1 MSVLA
6 LLLLLAGTAGLV
18 FIEIKILKG
27 KWYSPFCLL
36 SVSYGIA
43 TIFVYIASVAYGFE
57 AIKLRFSLIVLFYLA
72 VTLAFEF
79 LLKKL
84 FEGRRIPVLDE
95 PNKHDTGRWLDI
107 ASIAIPTIC
116 IIWFIILAVR
126 VPTLGMIVQE
136 EFQSQYASQM
146 YWLRLMCIILGAYQ
160 ASRCSSVKD
169 KRILIC
175 LLLIVPNFLTFV
187 KGVVIISFI
196 SDVLAFA
203 VVNRLKL
210 SWKPIVIVGVCG
222 MSAFY
227 CVYLVEYCIWD
238 ISRIIDP
245 ETHRIIFFKIVT
257 YLSSGIEAFNMNIDQ
272 TFRYDEV
279 VNVVLAP
286 YQNFL
291 AALRLTSYVDPVTP
305 VHTVIGSIEGIG
317 DVQVNT
323 HSYFGA
329 LYLFCGLFFGMI
341 MHFLNYLMAYFL
353 YSRAE
358 LERHT
363 WKVAYAIF
371 SSGFVLSWFDYFYL
385 HTYWGYILA
394 MITVVALGASI
405 YEYVKCCIKAR
416 RG

>member
-18 FIEIKILKG
+18 FVEIKLLKG

-36 SVSYGIA
+36 AVSYSIA
-43 TIFVYIASVAYGFE
+43 AIFVFIASVAYGFE
-57 AIKLRFSLIVLFYLA
+57 KIKLSFTLIVLFYL
-72 VTLAFEF
+72 VITLAFEF

-84 FEGRRIPVLDE
+84 LHGRRIPVVDDDHKL
-95 PNKHDTGRWLDI
+95 DTGRWLDI
-107 ASIAIPTIC
+107 ASIGIPVFC
-116 IIWFIILAVR
+116 IIWFIVLAVR

-136 EFQSQYASQM
+136 EFQSHYASDM

-160 ASRCSSVKD
+160 ASRCTSFKD
-169 KRILIC
+169 KRLLIC
-175 LLLIVPNFLTFV
+175 LLCIVPNFLTFV
-187 KGVVIISFI
+187 KGIVIISFI

-203 VVNRLKL
+203 VVNKIKL

-227 CVYLVEYCIWD
+227 GVYLVEYCIWD

-257 YLSSGIEAFNMNIDQ
+257 YLSSGIEAFNINIDHAY
-272 TFRYDEV
+272 RYDEV
-279 VNVVLAP
+279 VNVVYAP
-286 YQNFL
+286 YQNFM
-291 AALRLTSYVDPVTP
+291 AALGFADYVDPVTP
-305 VHTVIGSIEGIG
+305 VQTLIGSIEGIG
-317 DVQVNT
+317 DIKVNT

-329 LYLFCGLFFGMI
+329 LYLFCGLFGGI
-341 MHFLNYLMAYFL
+341 IPHLLNYLMAYFL
-353 YSRAE
+353 YSRTDVA
-358 LERHT
+358 RHT

-371 SSGFVLSWFDYFYL
+371 ASGFVLSWFDYFYL

-394 MITVVALGASI
+394 MIVLVALVISV
-405 YEYVKCCIKAR
+405 YEYVRGRIKAR